1 MDVLWVID
9 VDFIKMLMF
18 REKLKFVH
26 NKAKL
31 MFFGGY
37 IITIGPLSE
46 EVRLGYDLGPI
57 R

>member
-1 MDVLWVID
+1 MIE